1 MKIVMDNELKLAQV
15 WCSHAD
21 QRDEAKQKKL
31 KEFIADCRKEKFF
44 VCVYES
50 GDGSLLENTKELLT
64 HKPKEDWLKKHGH
77 WDEILD
83 RYLYKKNTND
93 GLVKKSRALYA
104 ETINEIY
111 TKYSTIKL

>member
-15 WCSHAD
+15 WCSRAD

-31 KEFIADCRKEKFF
+31 KEFIADCRKEKIF

-64 HKPKEDWLKKHGH
+64 HNLNNP
-77 WDEILD
+77 IL
-83 RYLYKKNTND
+83 RTKTS
-93 GLVKKSRALYA
+93 KSRDAR
-104 ETINEIY
+104 
-111 TKYSTIKL
+111 